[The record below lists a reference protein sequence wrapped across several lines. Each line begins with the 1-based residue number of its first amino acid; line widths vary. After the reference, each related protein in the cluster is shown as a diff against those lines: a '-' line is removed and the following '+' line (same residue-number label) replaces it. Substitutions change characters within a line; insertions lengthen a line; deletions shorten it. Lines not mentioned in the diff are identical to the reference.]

1 MIAEIWCA
9 LSGSGRSRGEVVT
22 EEQVAAAEQATTEQ
36 ATAEEQATAAPRR
49 RARSRGTVDPARL
62 DQVAKLV
69 ELTGLTRY
77 RYPAYDL
84 SGLVQ
89 CSREAG
95 LAVRAHF
102 SGPAVETPEDVQAA
116 AFEILQEAL
125 ANVLKHGDGTAT
137 VTVRSRPDR
146 LTLTVTNPVAGR
158 RPEARRSRGGLKRM
172 RRCADRVRASFRVG
186 PHEGGWRV
194 HAEFAIR
201 RTSWA
206 GPGRRAD
213 PHPDWSLGT

>member
-1 MIAEIWCA
+1 MIAEIWSA
-9 LSGSGRSRGEVVT
+9 LSGSGRSRGEEEAVT
-22 EEQVAAAEQATTEQ
+22 EDKVITEEKAAV
-36 ATAEEQATAAPRR
+36 APRR
-49 RARSRGTVDPARL
+49 RERGRGKVDPARL
-62 DQVAKLV
+62 DQVARLT
-69 ELTGLTRY
+69 ELTGLARY

-95 LAVRAHF
+95 LVIRSHF
-102 SGPAVETPEDVQAA
+102 SGPAVEPPRDVRAA
-116 AFEILQEAL
+116 AYEILQEAL
-125 ANVLKHGDGTAT
+125 ANVLKHGDGMAA
-137 VTVRSRPDR
+137 VTVRFRPDR

-158 RPEARRSRGGLKRM
+158 RPEARWSRSGLKRM
-172 RRCADRVRASFRVG
+172 RRCADRVGASFRVG

-194 HAEFAIR
+194 HAEFTIR

-213 PHPDWSLGT
+213 PYSDWSLGM